1 MKLTTT
7 LLVAGLILAG
17 GVALAG
23 KATDPDAKA
32 RQDVMDANGGAM
44 KTLGGMAGG
53 DVAFDAAAAQA
64 ALKTLADDGATG
76 IPAAFKAQGADDPES
91 KAKAEIWT
99 NWDDFLKKAKALGD
113 AAAAT
118 DGTTLDGLKAGMGA
132 IGGACKDCH
141 MTYKAS

>member
-1 MKLTTT
+1 MKFTTT
-7 LLVAGLILAG
+7 VLIAGLILAG

-32 RQDVMDANGGAM
+32 RQDLMDSNGGAM

-53 DVAFDAAAAQA
+53 EVAFDAAAAQA
-64 ALKTLADDGATG
+64 ALKTLADNAAA
-76 IPAAFKAQGADDPES
+76 IPTAFKNQGAADPES
-91 KAKAEIWT
+91 KAKPEIWT
-99 NWDDFLKKAKALGD
+99 SWDDFLEEAKGLGD

-118 DGTTLDGLKAGMGA
+118 DGTSLDGLKAGMGA

-141 MTYKAS
+141 TTFKAG